1 MSQTTTDL
9 ALVVSAKSHGE
20 RSAVVKLFSSELGMV
35 RGLVTVTKL
44 NQSLLVPG
52 NTVRYEHFKRLPHQL
67 GKLTLEAVTIRS
79 AAMVDGV
86 RGALIAG
93 WLGEL
98 LGELLP
104 EEHPYPV
111 LYTMVENFLDG
122 FRHGDISSL
131 WRRAVVL
138 ELRLLREVGYG
149 LSLDAEGAVPCASGT
164 PLTYVSPKSGRA
176 VSAAMGAPYARQMLM
191 LPHVFGGPACLEQ
204 DDITRA
210 LRLTGTFLQV
220 AGHGVKL
227 PARNRFAD
235 WLRESLNN
243 TTEVDR
249 GTKDMDIGAVVDGE
263 WRIAS

>member
-1 MSQTTTDL
+1 MSRSATDL

-20 RSAVVKLFSSELGMV
+20 RGAIVTLFSSEFGVV
-35 RGLVTVTKL
+35 RGLVTVTKQ
-44 NQSLLVPG
+44 NQGLLVVG

-79 AAMVDGV
+79 AAMIDGV
-86 RGALIAG
+86 RGALVAG
-93 WLGEL
+93 WLSEL

-111 LYTMVENFLDG
+111 LYAMVENFLDG
-122 FRHGDISSL
+122 FRHGDVGSL

-138 ELRLLREVGYG
+138 ELRLLREIGYG
-149 LSLDAEGAVPCASGT
+149 LSLDAEGAVPCDSGT

-176 VSAAMGAPYARQMLM
+176 VSAAMGAPYARQMLL
-191 LPHVFGGPACLEQ
+191 LPHVFGGPACNE
-204 DDITRA
+204 DEDITRA

-227 PARNRFAD
+227 PARGRFAG
-235 WLRESLNN
+235 WLCDNVK
-243 TTEVDR
+243 TTEVGR
-249 GTKDMDIGAVVDGE
+249 GTKDMDVGGIVDGQ